1 MTRALSLVCVTFV
14 VVVLGGATA
23 IAKPQI
29 AVLGVEV
36 VDKAGNPTPQD
47 SQVAQE
53 LTKELRARAKTS
65 GPYALDPGGDKELND
80 EKLLRSCDSEAQACM
95 QLIGKDLAADFLM
108 YGHIEKQ
115 NNAYQVTMVLF
126 DVIHKTKDRNFI
138 DMIPLSE
145 STGPQ
150 LVGWARKIY
159 GKLTGQNDSCIIVV
173 KSNTDAGTILVNGTP
188 KGSITNGV
196 GQVTEPEGRY
206 KIAVEANKDY
216 HRWEKSDV
224 TCTAGQTTNLPVEL
238 EKIELGTA
246 TNIDTSVGSN
256 HEIEGTVSQ
265 SPDRGPWPYVTIGS
279 GVLTVASLGALI
291 YYRHELYKTQ
301 ASGDSFFEP
310 GGKCAKGGGVAPGF
324 TATDSLVEACND
336 APHNSTMTAV
346 TFGGTIVFGGIAIYG
361 LIQTLRHHDSGSEHL
376 AHGHRVHKSPLAI
389 TPIIGPNGGG
399 ATLQIDW

>member
-47 SQVAQE
+47 TQVAQE

-246 TNIDTSVGSN
+246 TNVDTGVGSN

-291 YYRHELYKTQ
+291 YFRDQLEQTGGSAWSPGSDCMKQGNDYVPVAGTS
-301 ASGDSFFEP
+301 ASADA
-310 GGKCAKGGGVAPGF
+310 CRNAPR
-324 TATDSLVEACND
+324 
-336 APHNSTMTAV
+336 NSTLTAV

-361 LIQTLRHHDSGSEHL
+361 LIQTLRHHDNASEHL
-376 AHGHRVHKSPLAI
+376 AGGHRVHKSPLAI
-389 TPIIGPNGGG
+389 TPVIGPNGGG

>member
-1 MTRALSLVCVTFV
+1 MTRALSLCVTFV

-36 VDKAGNPTPQD
+36 LDKAGNPTPQD
-47 SQVAQE
+47 TQVAQD
-53 LTKELRARAKTS
+53 LTKHLRSRAMTS
-65 GPYALDPGGDKELND
+65 GPYALDPGGEKELND
-80 EKLLRSCDSEAQACM
+80 EKLLRSCDNELAPCM
-95 QLIGKDLAADFLM
+95 ALIGKDLAADFLM

-126 DVIHKTKDRNFI
+126 DVAHKKSEQHFI
-138 DMIPLSE
+138 GQIPISE

-159 GKLTGQNDSCIIVV
+159 GSLTGQNDSCTIVV
-173 KSNTDAGTILVNGTP
+173 KSNVDAGTILVNGTP

-206 KIAVEANKDY
+206 KIAVEANKDF

-238 EKIELGTA
+238 EKIEVGPPT
-246 TNIDTSVGSN
+246 TVDTGSGSN

-265 SPDRGPWPYVTIGS
+265 STGHGHLQKRIGQIATI
-279 GVLTVASLGALI
+279 A
-291 YYRHELYKTQ
+291 
-301 ASGDSFFEP
+301 
-310 GGKCAKGGGVAPGF
+310 GVA
-324 TATDSLVEACND
+324 A
-336 APHNSTMTAV
+336 
-346 TFGGTIVFGGIAIYG
+346 GGIALGSWVYTYEHYIVPQHDNVNG
-361 LIQTLRHHDSGSEHL
+361 LNSDQCGMAADQPGTALHNACNAFTRTKIEGGLTIGFGLVGLVGAILWVTANDDTETKPATAL
-376 AHGHRVHKSPLAI
+376 GHRKRHEFAVV
-389 TPIIGPNGGG
+389 PIVGPTAGG
-399 ATLQIDW
+399 ATFSMTW